1 MQATFQQQTHHAD
14 GHTKS
19 HQRDGEATSQIRM
32 MPTNPKTDQQTRKQ
46 LKQEPQNA
54 RRQNTSKT

>member
-1 MQATFQQQTHHAD
+1 
-14 GHTKS
+14 
-19 HQRDGEATSQIRM
+19 M